1 MNENGSEKEN
11 KKRGSVD
18 GKGKVYSKV
27 LRQEARERF
36 PDGNGRSG
44 ACEQAL
50 GEPRDEH
57 WSWQVSRGHSLLLTE
72 GPSVSLAR
80 AKENAALFFFFFSRC
95 ELSIPWGNG
104 SFYLFIGNRNF
115 LGVQTFCTQVMWTS
129 CLKIFVLKM
138 SLEMSSFI
146 HV

>member
-80 AKENAALFFFFFSRC
+80 AKENAALFFSFLAGVNFQSPEGMVAFIYSLGIGISWGSRR
-95 ELSIPWGNG
+95 SAP
-104 SFYLFIGNRNF
+104 
-115 LGVQTFCTQVMWTS
+115 
-129 CLKIFVLKM
+129 K
-138 SLEMSSFI
+138 
-146 HV
+146 